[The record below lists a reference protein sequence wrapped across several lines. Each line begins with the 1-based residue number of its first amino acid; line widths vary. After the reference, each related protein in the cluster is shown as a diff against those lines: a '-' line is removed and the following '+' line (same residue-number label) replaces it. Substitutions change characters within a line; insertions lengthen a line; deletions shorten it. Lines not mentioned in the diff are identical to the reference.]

1 MDDKEN
7 YLKTSGLRRYPDK
20 TIYAT
25 DPAMEAAAYL
35 GAWTAAAQL
44 GAEFVT
50 TPEVMKAMQQKTVE
64 ALGPLV
70 DNGQSQA
77 VYDFGK
83 SVERQGDAFIRQ
95 KASDI
100 NQSINRT
107 QSMDVS
113 QSLGGI
119 EMSRES

>member
-1 MDDKEN
+1 
-7 YLKTSGLRRYPDK
+7 
-20 TIYAT
+20 
-25 DPAMEAAAYL
+25 
-35 GAWTAAAQL
+35 
-44 GAEFVT
+44 
-50 TPEVMKAMQQKTVE
+50 MQQKTVE

-107 QSMDVS
+107 QSVDMS

-119 EMSRES
+119 EM